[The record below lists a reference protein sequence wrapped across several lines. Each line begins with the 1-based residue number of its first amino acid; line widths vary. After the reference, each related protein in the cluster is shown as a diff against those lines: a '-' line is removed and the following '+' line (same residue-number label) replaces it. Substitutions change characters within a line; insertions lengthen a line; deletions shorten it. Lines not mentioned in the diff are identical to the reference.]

1 MKLKLW
7 LIPYTWI
14 IVIIPALIAH
24 LPGLLRLNTAL
35 WETVMDIL
43 MAGTAVIGLILVWI
57 RKKSG
62 FKSWI
67 PLLMLLMLILLPQ
80 LYLWKI
86 QNRGFYELRTIYR
99 YALLYITLFVIP
111 LEIHLSRKSI
121 CILIGCFCLFGLINC
136 FFGLIQYPDL
146 SLLFGKGEGM
156 ESWFQQKNRFG
167 AYNALLL
174 ILCLLAVQLTHKK
187 YWLIPLFVFAVFLIF
202 SKSRGAIVLTA
213 VSLLA
218 GLFSYRKRIGTKNLL
233 MILADVGIVTI
244 LLCFIPPIRSLIIS
258 VIAPERGVGRE
269 KMWST
274 ALAYY
279 LESNPL
285 IGHGLGTQ
293 IEKIMI
299 ERVSLNYSTH
309 NMYLYILNM
318 GGILMLVFYLLSII
332 LLLKWARYRHH
343 YLIPLFC
350 AWAIYGFFELAG
362 TPFDYWHLSN
372 MFTVCLFFIPAAL
385 GSKR

>member
-1 MKLKLW
+1 MKSKHF
-7 LIPYTWI
+7 LILFAFV
-14 IVIIPALIAH
+14 IVVFPAAIAH
-24 LPGLLRLNTAL
+24 LSAQLRLNSSGY
-35 WETVMDIL
+35 EMIMDIL
-43 MAGTAVIGLILVWI
+43 LAGTAIIGLILVLL
-57 RKKSG
+57 RKKSEFG
-62 FKSWI
+62 GWI
-67 PLLMLLMLILLPQ
+67 PLLMLLLLILLPQ

-111 LEIHLSRKSI
+111 LETHLHRKAI
-121 CILIGCFCLFGLINC
+121 GILVGCFCLFCLINC
-136 FFGLIQYPDL
+136 FYGLAQYPDL
-146 SLLFGKGEGM
+146 GILFGKGEGM

-174 ILCLLAVQLTHKK
+174 ILCLLAMQLSHKK
-187 YWLIPLFVFAVFLIF
+187 YWLIPAFIFTVFLTF

-213 VSLLA
+213 VTLLA
-218 GLFSYRKRIGTKNLL
+218 GLFSYRRRIGTKSLL
-233 MILADVGIVTI
+233 MILMDVGIVAV
-244 LLCFIPPIRSLIIS
+244 LLCFIPPVRRLIIS

-274 ALAYY
+274 AWSYY

-285 IGHGLGTQ
+285 LGHGLGTP

-299 ERVSLNYSTH
+299 ERVGLNYSTH

-332 LLLKWARYRHH
+332 LLLKRARYRHH
-343 YLIPLFC
+343 YLIPLLC
-350 AWAIYGFFELAG
+350 GWSVYGFFELAG

-385 GSKR
+385 GREK